1 MRRARRNSVLVL
13 LVLLTAQTAP
23 PRGVAPPSGT
33 PSGTPGGT
41 SGGTVNNGAAGTGT
55 AAKAPSA
62 PVPGGGNGG
71 SPRGIAGNTPGNA
84 SGAAPGAAPGK
95 ATGSKEEAT
104 RRQVEEADKVHSS
117 QIDAEHE
124 AAATVARALSE
135 EKRLTGAQAAAL
147 ERLERA
153 EAAVKDMSRHMGE
166 LERRRADAQTRIE
179 KRAEA
184 LRPMLPV
191 IVRMSTWPVETLLAA
206 RLPPEEAVRG
216 ISVLRTLA
224 RQAEVDARAL
234 VQDRLAL
241 DTATREA
248 AEMAPRLTAAES
260 GRAREADALT
270 RQLAETKDQ
279 RVAAEREAADAAR
292 RAAAEAARAKSL
304 RGMLQILETQRRLE
318 EAQARED
325 GMRAERE
332 QKAAALESARLR
344 QAALAR
350 PTGVG
355 TLAANAKPAGQL
367 TPPVAGVLV
376 RAWGDP
382 EDGEPATGMSFQTEP
397 GAQVVAPCGGTVAFA
412 EPFRGYGLLVIIDCG
427 GGYHAVLSGLDQIG
441 VAPGRALQG
450 GDPVG
455 TLPATA
461 RTASGE
467 SRSGRPVLYVELRK
481 GGRAVN
487 PAPWLKTNSPG

>member
-1 MRRARRNSVLVL
+1 M
-13 LVLLTAQTAP
+13 
-23 PRGVAPPSGT
+23 
-33 PSGTPGGT
+33 
-41 SGGTVNNGAAGTGT
+41 
-55 AAKAPSA
+55 
-62 PVPGGGNGG
+62 
-71 SPRGIAGNTPGNA
+71 
-84 SGAAPGAAPGK
+84 
-95 ATGSKEEAT
+95 
-104 RRQVEEADKVHSS
+104 
-117 QIDAEHE
+117 
-124 AAATVARALSE
+124 ARALSE

-153 EAAVKDMSRHMGE
+153 EAAVRDMSRHMGE

-270 RQLAETKDQ
+270 RQLAEIKDQ

>member
-1 MRRARRNSVLVL
+1 MRPARRNSLLVL

-23 PRGVAPPSGT
+23 PRGVPVGPGT
-33 PSGTPGGT
+33 Q
-41 SGGTVNNGAAGTGT
+41 
-55 AAKAPSA
+55 
-62 PVPGGGNGG
+62 GG
-71 SPRGIAGNTPGNA
+71 SGAQGISVTGGIPATGGVP
-84 SGAAPGAAPGK
+84 AAPGMPGARNAP
-95 ATGSKEEAT
+95 TGGKEEAT
-104 RRQVEEADKVHSS
+104 RRQVEEAERVQSS
-117 QIDAEHE
+117 QVDAERE
-124 AAATVARALSE
+124 AAAAVARALSE
-135 EKRLTGAQAAAL
+135 ENRLTVAQAAAL

-153 EAAVKDMSRHMGE
+153 EAAVKDMTRHGLE
-166 LERRRADAQTRIE
+166 LDRRRADARIRIE
-179 KRAEA
+179 KRTEA

-191 IVRMSTWPVETLLAA
+191 IMRMSTWPVETLLAA
-206 RLPPEEAVRG
+206 QRPPEEAVRG
-216 ISVLRTLA
+216 IAVLRTLA

-234 VQDRLAL
+234 ARDRMAL

-248 AEMAPRLTAAES
+248 AEMTPLLAAAEAV
-260 GRAREADALT
+260 RAYEADALS
-270 RQLAETKDQ
+270 RQLAEIRDRRLSAQ
-279 RVAAEREAADAAR
+279 REAAEAAR

-325 GMRAERE
+325 GVRAERE
-332 QKAAALESARLR
+332 QKSTAAESARLR

-350 PTGVG
+350 PAGAG
-355 TLAANAKPAGQL
+355 TLAANARPAGQL

-487 PAPWLKTNSPG
+487 PAPWLKTSGPG